1 MTGTKNATGFLALLL
16 CAATLATAEMEG
28 QSVVPHSNRL
38 DESTIAL
45 VGDEAIPY
53 DWFLHEFRSTFF
65 RHGSE
70 TDVRQTVF
78 DAFLDRMIIHE
89 AAVRDG
95 VEQNPELRRRV
106 RARIESLRSF
116 MEYQLAMTER
126 AMITDHYL
134 SELGLGL
141 DDFEVTDDD
150 VRAFIKRDL
159 QQRPGAPENVQP
171 EDVPPQVLDQLQNR
185 IRYERQ
191 QAALK
196 ERIAAWINEAPVEI
210 NQSLVDNVPL
220 PHMPEDM
227 PRPGARRP

>member
-1 MTGTKNATGFLALLL
+1 MNGTNNATGVLALLL
-16 CAATLATAEMEG
+16 CAATLATAEVDQQLTPAHG
-28 QSVVPHSNRL
+28 L
-38 DESTIAL
+38 DASTVAM

-53 DWFLHEFRSTFF
+53 DWFLHEFRPTFF
-65 RHGSE
+65 RYGDDP
-70 TDVRQTVF
+70 DVRQTVF

-95 VEQNPELRRRV
+95 VDQNPELRRRV
-106 RARIESLRSF
+106 RERIESLRSF

-171 EDVPPQVLDQLQNR
+171 EDVPPQVLDQLRNR
-185 IRYERQ
+185 IRHEKQ

-196 ERIAAWINEAPVEI
+196 ERMAAWINEAPVEI
-210 NQSLVDNVPL
+210 NQSLIETVPL

-227 PRPGARRP
+227 PRPGSRMP